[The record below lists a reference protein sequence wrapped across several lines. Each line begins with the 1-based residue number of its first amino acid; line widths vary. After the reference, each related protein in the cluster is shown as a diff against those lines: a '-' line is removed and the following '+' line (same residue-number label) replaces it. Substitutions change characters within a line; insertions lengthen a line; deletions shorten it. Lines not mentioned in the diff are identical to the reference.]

1 MRALKHGTM
10 RAHVALALAA
20 LVLAGDALQ
29 PALAAG
35 GFNYHDALTKSIIFL
50 EAQRSGKLPP
60 NNRVKW
66 RGDSGLEDG
75 KLANVR
81 HVAPAI
87 ALSFVSPF
95 RFCALLHS

>member
-1 MRALKHGTM
+1 MRALSHGSSM

-20 LVLAGDALQ
+20 LVLAGDALH

-35 GFNYHDALTKSIIFL
+35 GGFDYKDALAKTIIFL

-75 KLANVR
+75 KLAHVR
-81 HVAPAI
+81 
-87 ALSFVSPF
+87 
-95 RFCALLHS
+95 